1 MAGTRRINRSF
12 VLLTAVILAAASH
25 ARASG
30 VGHDGPPQEMCGLC
44 HGYDGVS
51 RMSKFPR
58 LAGQKSAYIEKQ
70 LRDFLAGRRE
80 NDGGQMAGIVTE
92 ISEAQFAEAARYFSE
107 LEPPPPIESDG
118 SAESASTAV
127 SLVQD
132 GDERRG
138 IPACA
143 SCHMPQPQRSSGAI
157 PEHAPYLSAQHPDY
171 LVKQLRDFRD
181 GTREN
186 DSTGIMA
193 AIAKALSD
201 AEIDAL
207 GTYLASLPRE
217 VSHAN

>member
-1 MAGTRRINRSF
+1 MAATRRINGSL

-58 LAGQKSAYIEKQ
+58 LAGQKAAYIEKQ
-70 LRDFLAGRRE
+70 LRDFRAGLRG

-92 ISEAQFAEAARYFSE
+92 ISEDQYAEAARYFSE
-107 LEPPPPIESDG
+107 LEPPPPIEPDG
-118 SAESASTAV
+118 SARSASTAV

-132 GDERRG
+132 GDETRG

-143 SCHMPQPQRSSGAI
+143 SCHMPQPEQSLDPAAA
-157 PEHAPYLSAQHPDY
+157 HAPYLTAQHPDY
-171 LVKQLRDFRD
+171 LVKQLRDFRE
-181 GTREN
+181 GERGN

-193 AIAKALSD
+193 TTAKSLTD

-207 GTYLASLPRE
+207 GIYLASLPRE
-217 VSHAN
+217 VSHAD